1 MLCRSTHTNPATQLP
16 VLSFCATLSSLPRC
30 WLLNE
35 FQLGC
40 WLFGCWLLS
49 ATVAQAQEQYE
60 LVAPQRAA
68 SSKATITATELRVV
82 GADGRV
88 TVYSREPHFDSTGG
102 EWIGYFSPSANQ
114 VLRWPSINRG
124 NMQIG
129 ELNGGNVQYRYSQMS
144 IQSIGQYPERVVDK
158 PVLPPTI
165 NPGLPPPTTPGLPP
179 AIAPAEHVRDSTR
192 IGNLSTSDF
201 FGQLLAGTNERN
213 PISPRSLRIAT
224 YDGRSAPNL
233 LTRSS
238 GFELGSTNHVDEAS
252 DWWISPAGAGM
263 VRVQTYERGRVYA
276 VSSQTNERV
285 SLMPLAQDPR
295 QLWRVTGAGRAD
307 NRYVLENAQF
317 PGFCLANIAGGR
329 VAMQP
334 IHFAPTQLWVPLVPP
349 PAPSFQPFYR
359 TVRQEF
365 HANPQLPP
373 AQLELFNSHRYALM
387 VLLGDK
393 RAGAA
398 VQQFRIPPGSSQV
411 VSLDRDAGATVIET
425 VELRNPLGVW
435 ESQQFVTAIPPSAFY
450 DLSVYEEHL
459 QSIAID
465 RTGKSPNQIEDI
477 NFVPKSVGWI
487 PLPAGAGLPSVSRLD
502 VYPRAQASNNPGA
515 VRRLDPRQFDNSTP
529 SNPLESLLQGLKTTT
544 NEQALA
550 PAPQTNLSQ
559 PPALPSVLA
568 PPPSTTPPAAP
579 QPDAPA
585 SPAPKAR
592 QSF

>member
-1 MLCRSTHTNPATQLP
+1 MLRRSTRTKAKAQLP
-16 VLSFCATLSSLPRC
+16 ELSLCAPHSSLPRGWLFTALQFSG
-30 WLLNE
+30 WLL
-35 FQLGC
+35 GC
-40 WLFGCWLLS
+40 CLLS
-49 ATVAQAQEQYE
+49 ATVARAQEQFE
-60 LVAPQRAA
+60 LVAPQRSA

-82 GADGRV
+82 GADGQV
-88 TVYSREPHFDSTGG
+88 TVYSREPRFDSTGG
-102 EWIGYFSPSANQ
+102 EWIGYFSRNANQ

-129 ELNGGNVQYRYSQMS
+129 AINGGNVQYRYSQMS
-144 IQSIGQYPERVVDK
+144 IRSIGQFPERVVDR

-165 NPGLPPPTTPGLPP
+165 HPGLPPPSTPGLPP
-179 AIAPAEHVRDSTR
+179 AIAPAEQVRDSAR

-201 FGQLLAGTNERN
+201 FGQLLAATNERN
-213 PISPRSLRIAT
+213 PISPLSLRIAT

-238 GFELGSTNHVDEAS
+238 GFELGSTNHVSEAS

-263 VRVQTYERGRVYA
+263 LRVQAYERGRVYA

-285 SLMPLAQDPR
+285 TLMPLAQDPR

-307 NRYVLENAQF
+307 NRYVLENAQY
-317 PGFCLANIAGGR
+317 PGFCLASIAGGR

-334 IHFAPTQLWVPLVPP
+334 IHFSPTQLWVPLVPP

-365 HANPQLPP
+365 HTNPQLPP
-373 AQLELFNSHRYALM
+373 AQLELYNSHRYALM

-393 RAGAA
+393 RAGAD

-425 VELRNPLGVW
+425 VELRNPLGAW

-529 SNPLESLLQGLKTTT
+529 SNPLDNLLQGLKTTT
-544 NEQALA
+544 DVQALA
-550 PAPQTNLSQ
+550 PATQTDLSQ
-559 PPALPSVLA
+559 PPALPPALA
-568 PPPSTTPPAAP
+568 TPPAAP
-579 QPDAPA
+579 QADATA

-592 QSF
+592 RSF